1 MKKITFLI
9 FIFFISF
16 NLFSQEKRPFEKF
29 VYPPLSEI
37 KIPEI
42 TKITLPNGLKVMV
55 IEDHK
60 LPLVKGRMMFKAGS
74 VFDPPEKV
82 GLSNIFYE
90 VWRLGGT
97 KTKTGD
103 EIDEFLESRSAYI
116 ESSGDQE
123 YGILN
128 FNCLKE
134 NFKEVFPIFVE
145 LLLSPAFR
153 EDKLELSKSQAKS
166 VISRRNDEPQSI
178 VFREFSRIM
187 YGKDNPYARIEEYDT
202 IDAITQKD
210 LFEFHKKYIFPENA
224 IFAIWGDIS
233 IKEVQELLKKYF
245 KDWKKTGKKSP
256 EYPKISEKI
265 SPGNYFSNKEDINQG
280 YIVMGHLGIRMDN
293 PDYFALL
300 IANRIFGH
308 GFSSRL
314 FKSVRTDKGLTY
326 GIYGGVY
333 ADYSR
338 KGEATIFTFTKSETV
353 FDAIKAIIDEVD
365 LIKKDGVTEEE
376 LERERKG
383 YLNEFVFNFD
393 TTDKI
398 IRRLLTYEFYGY
410 PEDFIQ
416 RTKTNIERL
425 KKSDIDRVVRTY
437 WKPEDF
443 IVYIV
448 GNKKE
453 LEEELKLLGNVKDW
467 DIKIP
472 KPRGEEIPQA
482 TEETLSKGFEVLKR
496 GYEYA
501 GGEKLEKI
509 KGVKAEGKITL
520 STPQGDFQ
528 MDFTSLYALPGM
540 LRLEMSTPMGDIIQV
555 FNGEKAFL
563 KMGDNVQELP
573 STEMKRDIQRSYFF
587 LLKQYKEKKLDFQY
601 LKEEKGVDILVVK
614 GAGEDFEVGI
624 DKEGKVS
631 FIRYTGQTQMGFG
644 KVEEAFSYF
653 KEVDGLKGPF
663 RTHVYL
669 DGKLVST
676 TEIYDAKFLEDV
688 DLSNFEVK

>member
-9 FIFFISF
+9 FLFSISF
-16 NLFSQEKRPFEKF
+16 NLFSEGKRPFEKF
-29 VYPPLSEI
+29 VYPALSEI
-37 KIPEI
+37 KIPKIE
-42 TKITLPNGLKVMV
+42 KITLPNGLKVMV

-60 LPLVKGRMMFKAGS
+60 LPLVKGRMIFKAGS

-97 KTKTGD
+97 LKRTGD

-116 ESSGDQE
+116 ESSGSQE
-123 YGILN
+123 YGNLT

-134 NFKEVFPIFVE
+134 NFNEVFPIFIE
-145 LLLSPAFR
+145 LLTFPAFR

-166 VISRRNDEPQSI
+166 MVSRRNDEPQSI
-178 VFREFSRIM
+178 VFREFSRII

-210 LFEFHKKYIFPENA
+210 LLEFHKKYIYPENA

-233 IKEVQELLKKYF
+233 KKEIQELLKKYF

-256 EYPKISEKI
+256 EYPKIPEKI
-265 SPGNYFSNKEDINQG
+265 LPGNYFSNKEDINQG
-280 YIVMGHLGIRMDN
+280 YIVMGHLGIKMDN
-293 PDYFALL
+293 PDYFPLL

-314 FKSVRTDKGLTY
+314 FKSIRTDKGLTY

-333 ADYSR
+333 AEYSR
-338 KGEATIFTFTKSETV
+338 KGEATIYTFTKSETV
-353 FDAIKAIIDEVD
+353 QDAIKAIIDEVN
-365 LIKKDGVTEEE
+365 LVKEKGVTEEE
-376 LERERKG
+376 LERERKS

-398 IRRLLTYEFYGY
+398 IRRLLLYEFYGY

-416 RTKTNIERL
+416 KTKENIEKL
-425 KKSDIDRVVRTY
+425 KKEDVDRVLKNY
-437 WKPEDF
+437 WKPEEF

-453 LEEELKLLGNVKDW
+453 QEGELKLLGDVKEW

-472 KPRGEEIPQA
+472 KPKGEEIPQA
-482 TEETLSKGFEVLKR
+482 TEETLSKGFEILKR
-496 GYEYA
+496 AYEYA
-501 GGEKLEKI
+501 GGEKVEKI
-509 KGVKAEGKITL
+509 KGIKSEGKITL

-540 LRLEMSTPMGDIIQV
+540 IKLEMSTPMGEMVQIY
-555 FNGEKAFL
+555 NGEKAFL

-573 STEMKRDIQRSYFF
+573 SSDMKMALKKSYFF
-587 LLKQYKEKKLDFQY
+587 LLKQYKERNLDFQY
-601 LKEEKGVDILVVK
+601 LKEEKGIDVLMVK
-614 GAGEDFEVGI
+614 GEGEDFEVGV
-624 DKEGKVS
+624 DKEGKIS

-644 KVEEAFSYF
+644 KVEEVFSYF
-653 KEVDGLKGPF
+653 KEVDGFKGPF
-663 RTHVYL
+663 RTHVYV
-669 DGKLVST
+669 DGKVIST
-676 TEIYDAKFLEDV
+676 TEIYDAKFLEEV
-688 DLSNFEVK
+688 DLSIFEVK